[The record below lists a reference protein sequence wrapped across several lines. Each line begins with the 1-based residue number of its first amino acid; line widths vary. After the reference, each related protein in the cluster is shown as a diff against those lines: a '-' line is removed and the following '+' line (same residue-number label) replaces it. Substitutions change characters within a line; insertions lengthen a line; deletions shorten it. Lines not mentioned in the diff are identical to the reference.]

1 MARKPP
7 KLKVQF
13 SPRARYSLDEIW
25 EWNARKYNAE
35 HAESYIAFL
44 EKNANGLAATY
55 LTGKIVPTAPELRYI
70 IIRRNPRG
78 HGHVA
83 IYKIVAST
91 YVNVVNFFHTSQDW
105 QGKLARGD
113 W

>member
-13 SPRARYSLDEIW
+13 SPRARNSLYEIW
-25 EWNARKYNAE
+25 EWNASTYDAD
-35 HAESYIAFL
+35 HADAYIAFL
-44 EKNANGLAATY
+44 EESTNELATEY
-55 LTGKIVPTAPELRYI
+55 LTGNVVSVAPELRYI
-70 IIRRNPRG
+70 VIRRRTRG

-83 IYKIVAST
+83 IYKIVADT
-91 YVNVVNFFHTSQDW
+91 FVNVLNFYHTSQDW
-105 QGKLARGD
+105 QGKLARGE